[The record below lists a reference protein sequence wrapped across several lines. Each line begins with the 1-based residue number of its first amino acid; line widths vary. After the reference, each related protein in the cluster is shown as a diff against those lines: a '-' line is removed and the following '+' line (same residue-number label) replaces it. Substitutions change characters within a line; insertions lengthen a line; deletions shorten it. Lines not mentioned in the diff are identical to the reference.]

1 MSIATDLL
9 KTRHVGIRDLKEHLT
24 TELLHKPLII
34 TDRGTPVSVNV
45 PYSEMMEFLDILNE
59 IEDTETVL
67 TVQEGRKAIKAG
79 AKGIP
84 VSRLFKKIR
93 ARRNR

>member
-9 KTRHVGIRDLKEHLT
+9 RAHRVGIRDLKEHLT
-24 TELLHKPLII
+24 TKLLHEPLII

-45 PYSEMMEFLDILNE
+45 PYLEMMEFLDILDE
-59 IEDTETVL
+59 IEDIETVM
-67 TVQEGRKAIKAG
+67 TIQEGRKTIKAG